1 MPRASLGG
9 AGEGPC
15 GSASGTGNEAN
26 LAMKIPTRPT
36 GKFTGVVLDLPH
48 AGKVILGGLVAQT
61 TETSIYATNAAG
73 IVVKMF
79 DLGCEKPDEISY
91 GPFMGFKLELANYE
105 EIDRVGEVARFVPAY
120 HGAHV
125 DYERKYAG
133 IAMEFLHGQDLKAW
147 CDEGVVPGEEEQWLE
162 EIHRLIYETFA
173 MMRVFHA
180 HGIILLDLKPE
191 NIMRLR
197 DGSVRFVDLGAFF
210 TPRHAHDLGSFVY
223 SATPEHA
230 EVLIDVSNLQARVPP
245 STASD
250 VFSAGVALFELA
262 TGASR
267 LFLNESTAQE
277 ILESPEL
284 YRFSDS
290 QIRDV
295 WKGFPHLQRLLPLI
309 QTQLTEGR
317 LLFADA
323 WHVLKAYLGR
333 KVPGWENLRPPE
345 QDEMLLNTGLTFIQE
360 QLPPLLAWLAE
371 PIARA
376 TILRSA
382 RLKTMSELMRLV
394 ARPIPD
400 EARED
405 LREHNGYLQYL
416 AALDWPSDFVAGLN
430 AWEIRKEPVGQHWAI
445 GAMTAGHALED
456 SADLIFL
463 KQASTDASGRRFY
476 RVVDEL
482 EADRDAGVRV
492 TLTRI
497 LHDRQAWLA

>member
-1 MPRASLGG
+1 
-9 AGEGPC
+9 
-15 GSASGTGNEAN
+15 
-26 LAMKIPTRPT
+26 MKIPTRPP
-36 GKFTGVVLDLPH
+36 GKFTGVALDLPQ

-61 TETSIYATNAAG
+61 TETSLYATTAPG

-79 DLGCEKPDEISY
+79 DLACEKADEISY

-105 EIDRVGEVARFVPAY
+105 EIHQVLEVARFVPAY

-125 DYERKYAG
+125 NYERKYAG

-147 CDEGVVPGEEEQWLE
+147 CDAGVVPGEEEQWLE
-162 EIHRLIYETFA
+162 EFQRSIFETFA

-180 HGIILLDLKPE
+180 HGMILLDMKPE

-210 TPRHAHDLGSFVY
+210 TPKHAHDLGSFVY

-262 TGASR
+262 TGTSR
-267 LFLNESTAQE
+267 LFLNENTAQE
-277 ILESPEL
+277 ILATPEL
-284 YRFSDS
+284 YRFADS

-295 WKGFPHLQRLLPLI
+295 WKGFPHLQKLLPLV
-309 QTQLTEGR
+309 QTQLADGR

-323 WHVLKAYLGR
+323 WHVLKAYLSR
-333 KVPGWENLRPPE
+333 KVAGWENLKPAE

-382 RLKTMSELMRLV
+382 RLKTVRDLMRLV
-394 ARPIPD
+394 ARPISD

-416 AALDWPSDFVAGLN
+416 AALDWPSDFVAELN
-430 AWEIRKEPVGQHWAI
+430 AWEISREPVAQHWAI

-456 SADLIFL
+456 SAELIFL
-463 KQASTDASGRRFY
+463 KAISRDAAGRRFY

-482 EADRDAGVRV
+482 EADHEGAARL
-492 TLTRI
+492 TLGRI
-497 LHDRQAWLA
+497 LHDRQAWLV